1 MKYILVFLFFFNF
14 SNAQSDIQ
22 DIRKIFILSI
32 DSYQKCSQLNR
43 ITSER
48 VSKCPIYHSY
58 NTVSRILKSKYLRN
72 PVKKVKVFKE
82 NTERLDSLVASYPK
96 KIEIRFLRYS
106 IQLNAPKILGYTTF
120 VKEDYEFIIKNISHA
135 DEDLKKII
143 TSFMSKFKSS

>member
-1 MKYILVFLFFFNF
+1 MKYILVLLFFFNF

-43 ITSER
+43 MSSER

-58 NTVSRILKSKYLRN
+58 NIVSRILESKYLRN

-82 NTERLDSLVASYPK
+82 NTKRLDSLVASYPK

-120 VKEDYEFIIKNISHA
+120 VNEDYEFIIKNISHA

>member
-1 MKYILVFLFFFNF
+1 MKYILVLLFFFNF

-43 ITSER
+43 MSSER
-48 VSKCPIYHSY
+48 VFKCPIYHSY
-58 NTVSRILKSKYLRN
+58 NIVSRILESKYLRN

-82 NTERLDSLVASYPK
+82 NTKLLDSLVASHPK

-120 VKEDYEFIIKNISHA
+120 VKEDYEFIMKNISYA

-143 TSFMSKFKSS
+143 TSFMSKFKYS

>member
-1 MKYILVFLFFFNF
+1 M
-14 SNAQSDIQ
+14 S
-22 DIRKIFILSI
+22 
-32 DSYQKCSQLNR
+32 
-43 ITSER
+43 SER
-48 VSKCPIYHSY
+48 VSVCPIYHSY
-58 NTVSRILKSKYLRN
+58 NIVSRILKSKYLRN

-82 NTERLDSLVASYPK
+82 NTKLLDSLVASHPK

>member
-1 MKYILVFLFFFNF
+1 MKYILVLLFFVNF
-14 SNAQSDIQ
+14 TNAQSDVK
-22 DIRKIFILSI
+22 DIRKIFLLSS
-32 DSYQKCSQLNR
+32 DSQLKCSQLYK
-43 ITSER
+43 ISSEK
-48 VSKCPIYHSY
+48 VSICPIYHSY
-58 NTVSRILKSKYLRN
+58 NIVSKILESKYLRN

-82 NTERLDSLVASYPK
+82 NTKRLDSLVASHPK

-120 VKEDYEFIIKNISHA
+120 VKEDYEFIINNISHA

>member
-22 DIRKIFILSI
+22 DIRKMFILSI

-43 ITSER
+43 MSSER

-58 NTVSRILKSKYLRN
+58 NIVSRILKSKYLRN

-82 NTERLDSLVASYPK
+82 NTKLLDSLVASHPK

-120 VKEDYEFIIKNISHA
+120 VKEDYEFIIKNISNA

>member
-22 DIRKIFILSI
+22 DIRKIFILST
-32 DSYQKCSQLNR
+32 DNYQKCSQLNR
-43 ITSER
+43 MSSEK
-48 VSKCPIYHSY
+48 VSTCPIYHSY
-58 NTVSRILKSKYLRN
+58 NIVSRILESKYLRN
-72 PVKKVKVFKE
+72 PVKKVKFFKE
-82 NTERLDSLVASYPK
+82 NTKILDSLVASHPK

>member
-1 MKYILVFLFFFNF
+1 MKYILVLLFFFNF

-43 ITSER
+43 MSSER

-58 NTVSRILKSKYLRN
+58 NIVSRILKSKYLRN

-82 NTERLDSLVASYPK
+82 NTKRLDSLVASYPK

-120 VKEDYEFIIKNISHA
+120 VNEDYEFIIKNISHA

>member
-1 MKYILVFLFFFNF
+1 MKYILVLLFFFNL

-43 ITSER
+43 MSSER

-58 NTVSRILKSKYLRN
+58 NIVSRILESKYLRN

-82 NTERLDSLVASYPK
+82 NTKRLDSLVASYPK

-120 VKEDYEFIIKNISHA
+120 VNEDYEFIIKNISHA